1 MENEI
6 DRIFAKLDAVDSEL
20 RSLNT
25 TMAKTEEQIKRLEYS
40 EAQHTTELSNTRQLL
55 GECSSSINYINSQL
69 NSFSEQKESM
79 LQVTS
84 ESKGNTGKLET
95 FELLFTEKLRNV
107 TSSIERVK
115 EQLSFLIEKLQ
126 LIQAQNTE
134 DIKNMKAEL
143 KGTRNSV
150 IAALSTLLFWIVKQ
164 FGSAQGW
171 W

>member
-6 DRIFAKLDAVDSEL
+6 DRIYAKLDAIDSEL
-20 RSLNT
+20 RTLNS

-40 EAQHTTELSNTRQLL
+40 EAQHTTELSNTRQIL
-55 GECSSSINYINSQL
+55 GECSSSINYINTQL
-69 NSFSEQKESM
+69 NSFSEQKDSM
-79 LQVTS
+79 LQATS
-84 ESKGNTGKLET
+84 ESKGNTGKIET

-107 TSSIERVK
+107 SSSIDRVK
-115 EQLSFLIEKLQ
+115 EQMSFAIEKLQ
-126 LIQAQNTE
+126 MTQTQTSE
-134 DIKNMKAEL
+134 DMKNMKAEI

-150 IAALSTLLFWIVKQ
+150 IAAMFTLLVWIAKQ